1 MMMAL
6 TLNNDCVEITLED
19 RIRIQNYI
27 NKEIFQNQ
35 GGNSAWQRTLDS
47 QISKEG

>member
-1 MMMAL
+1 MMAAL
-6 TLNNDCVEITLED
+6 ILNNDYVEITLED

-35 GGNSAWQRTLDS
+35 GGNSAWEKTLDS
-47 QISKEG
+47 QILKED